1 MIFQLK
7 PLAQHNFLVGEEGGE
22 LREAE
27 LEVVVGGFNGI
38 NERDGCVSTTVTTQC
53 TCYCTAK
60 RPGSTA
66 LCVRLFISF
75 MCICE

>member
-27 LEVVVGGFNGI
+27 LEVVVGGVSQ
-38 NERDGCVSTTVTTQC
+38 EGCVSTTVTAQC
-53 TCYCTAK
+53 TALCAAR
-60 RPGSTA
+60 RPGSTP
-66 LCVRLFISF
+66 LCVRIIFF
-75 MCICE
+75 FECICS